1 MEELFI
7 LKKKIGV
14 IIPLVLIM
22 ILMQTQLS
30 SAATYGISVGETFTY
45 DCVASERSIVW
56 GTDSSFAD
64 GYNLTDHHFNVGSSF
79 LVEITEIDNYIYYS
93 LTKDGIVDNDRS
105 RGQALALD
113 LMFGHGSN
121 ILIMR
126 NVILNHISTYGWIQA
141 DMEFVPTIPI
151 DLLFVEIDQSVWS
164 AIIDY
169 VATLSSFYST
179 STELTELTL
188 DVGYVDNE
196 EIFAYEIHLS
206 GIINETNTP
215 LTSPSIPWLDYS
227 DDLDFYHR
235 FAYDKT
241 TGALL
246 GMHSY
251 GSMTGIYNVTNYEL
265 ELDRHIEKEG
275 YDLPAN
281 LAGFTTGGFSGY
293 SIAITLSSITTVF
306 IIAIVIR
313 RKKVI
318 S

>member
-1 MEELFI
+1 M
-7 LKKKIGV
+7 KKKIGV
-14 IIPLVLIM
+14 IVPLVLIV
-22 ILMQTQLS
+22 ILIQTQLG

-45 DCVASERSIVW
+45 DCVASERTIVW
-56 GTDSSFAD
+56 GTNSSFAD
-64 GYNLTDHHFNVGSSF
+64 GYNLAEQHFNAGTSF

-93 LTKDGIVDNDRS
+93 LSKDGAVDLDRS

-113 LMFGHGSN
+113 LAFGHGSN

-126 NVILNHISTYGWIQA
+126 GVIRNHISTYGWIQA

-151 DLLFVEIDQSVWS
+151 DLLFVELDYSVWS
-164 AIIDY
+164 AIINQL
-169 VATLSSFYST
+169 ATLTDLLST

-188 DVGYVDNE
+188 DAGYIDNE
-196 EIFAYEIHLS
+196 EIFACEIHLS
-206 GIINETNTP
+206 GIVNATYTP
-215 LTSPSIPWLDYS
+215 LTSPSIPWTDYS

-251 GSMTGIYNVTNYEL
+251 GSMTSVSNGTIYEL